1 MDTEVTKLTQALKG
15 IFKVLEELY
24 GRDDKSD
31 GPDSGRSLGNHV
43 ASTEKPEHGLTPTI
57 VQQPVHQLPVDIG
70 VTGIQQLAAHASSPV
85 NDGANKLSGSF
96 DTLPLIGTQEGL
108 QMPMQSEGVLH
119 PQVVTPEDT
128 PLTDKERIQ
137 QLEQE
142 LRSMQR
148 QSNVNFNFAPV
159 TIGGTNGQSS
169 N

>member
-24 GRDDKSD
+24 GRDDKPD
-31 GPDSGRSLGNHV
+31 GPDSGRNLGNH
-43 ASTEKPEHGLTPTI
+43 ATSTEKPEHGLTPTV

-70 VTGIQQLAAHASSPV
+70 VTGLQSLGIPATPPV
-85 NDGANKLSGSF
+85 NDGAGKLSGSF
-96 DTLPLIGTQEGL
+96 DTLPLSGTQEGL
-108 QMPMQSEGVLH
+108 QMSMQPEGVLH
-119 PQVVTPEDT
+119 PQVVTPETT

-159 TIGGTNGQSS
+159 TIGGTNGQS
-169 N
+169 NN